1 MGEGVIQNKQNGAF
15 SATEL
20 HLSNLPSGRPG
31 SLGTPQHTSSVRRA
45 SSSIVQDRTSTSDLQ
60 LSRHNSLPVAHEKA
74 TKCQNPNC
82 NKYAG
87 GNKVSAPKFCCM
99 ACKNSK
105 GTRHGPRCA
114 PYQIIKSGE
123 GDSLKCTIFKN
134 PRYVKVAE
142 EKILGGTSAAIVI
155 ENGGE
160 NDEEAATAVPNKRL
174 SDVQSIL
181 SNEEMNT
188 AVVKVQGN
196 RFCKESSVSSESSD
210 SESDDFVI
218 VKQSDFYVIVRP
230 LPCTEC

>member
-1 MGEGVIQNKQNGAF
+1 LRIEFVHILHVINVLTKDVERDGLLNFCLNFEAIQ
-15 SATEL
+15 
-20 HLSNLPSGRPG
+20 
-31 SLGTPQHTSSVRRA
+31 
-45 SSSIVQDRTSTSDLQ
+45 
-60 LSRHNSLPVAHEKA
+60 VAPNQYTAYFFFDEA

-87 GNKVSAPKFCCM
+87 GNKVSAPKFCCT

-105 GTRHGPRCA
+105 GTRHGPRCT

-123 GDSLKCTIFKN
+123 GECSSFCCDRCRVTGGAFHSLKCTIFKN

-160 NDEEAATAVPNKRL
+160 NDEEAATAVPNKRP

-188 AVVKVQGN
+188 AVAKVQGN

>member
-31 SLGTPQHTSSVRRA
+31 SLGTPHTSSVRRA

-105 GTRHGPRCA
+105 GTRHGPRCT
-114 PYQIIKSGE
+114 PYQIIK
-123 GDSLKCTIFKN
+123 KN
-134 PRYVKVAE
+134 PRYVNVAE

-160 NDEEAATAVPNKRL
+160 NDEEAATAVPNKRP
-174 SDVQSIL
+174 SDVQSML

-188 AVVKVQGN
+188 AVAKVQGN

-230 LPCTEC
+230 LRSTEC